1 MGPCDP
7 GLPAGRDVSTGAD
20 VRIKVYGKH
29 YCHKAHRTYRNA
41 AGCIWRF
48 GSQQIYG
55 DGPYVIVEKFMRGR
69 GSHITLYSDRD
80 EANKAYLSAM
90 AQHADWGQCCGSC
103 VRDVSAL
110 LLLPSVL
117 KGESSHIDK
126 TNDYREIT
134 QP

>member
-1 MGPCDP
+1 
-7 GLPAGRDVSTGAD
+7 
-20 VRIKVYGKH
+20 
-29 YCHKAHRTYRNA
+29 
-41 AGCIWRF
+41 
-48 GSQQIYG
+48 
-55 DGPYVIVEKFMRGR
+55 
-69 GSHITLYSDRD
+69 
-80 EANKAYLSAM
+80 M